1 MSGEH
6 KRKMLAVQKATD
18 TIIKAVHSIEESEK
32 YYVYMAAEHRDN
44 ATNLAYVNVTWH
56 LQQEEWYLEM
66 AKEYTD
72 MRDVA
77 LHELALLD
85 ILRTLEVEAFQQEKA
100 LAASQKTRPLQMAK
114 QVGKK
119 FTWVIEDFSSLHTE
133 TCSSAPV
140 LIGDCKWFLLIHP
153 KVDNVS
159 SLSMGLEVAD
169 PESLPSEWRRYVKLL
184 LYAAKKKT
192 GKLALLKENH
202 LWFGQKALKWKFPT
216 GVPLT
221 ELLDE
226 KEGFLVNGEL
236 MIVAE
241 IEVHEVIGKSDCS
254 EESEEGAPQQSMKID
269 DGPKPCDVILN
280 QTQES
285 INVNGFQVLPSQVV
299 NSVKLIF
306 ERHPDIAVGFRSK
319 NQQLRKISMNFLLS
333 LIDTLCQS
341 LQEISSEDLVDVEAA
356 LTYLKYVGFEV
367 DWLERKLEQVKL
379 LKDEEESCLARLL
392 KLQTLML

>member
-1 MSGEH
+1 
-6 KRKMLAVQKATD
+6 
-18 TIIKAVHSIEESEK
+18 
-32 YYVYMAAEHRDN
+32 
-44 ATNLAYVNVTWH
+44 
-56 LQQEEWYLEM
+56 
-66 AKEYTD
+66 
-72 MRDVA
+72 
-77 LHELALLD
+77 
-85 ILRTLEVEAFQQEKA
+85 
-100 LAASQKTRPLQMAK
+100 MAK

-169 PESLPSEWRRYVKLL
+169 PESLPSEWRRY
-184 LYAAKKKT
+184 
-192 GKLALLKENH
+192 
-202 LWFGQKALKWKFPT
+202 KALKWKFPT

-285 INVNGFQVLPSQVV
+285 INVNGFQVLPSQV